1 MKLIYTGKNY
11 KVSETL
17 KEVAGKKIG
26 KLSKYFDE
34 ELEARVVF
42 SEERN
47 FKIVE
52 VTVYLPG
59 GLLRAEEEDME
70 MYTAIDRAVDAL
82 ESQIRKH
89 KTKLQKRYRTN
100 ETIRFDNIDT
110 SEVEKEE
117 EGPKIVRIK
126 RFGLKPMLAEEA
138 VLQMDLLGHNF
149 FVFLEGETNTVQVVY
164 KRKDGNY
171 GLITP
176 ELDD

>member
-11 KVSETL
+11 KVSENL
-17 KEVAGKKIG
+17 KEVAEKKIG

-47 FKIVE
+47 FRVVE

-59 GLLRAEEEDME
+59 GLLRAEEEDIE

-89 KTKLQKRYRTN
+89 KTKLQKRYKTN
-100 ETIRFDNIDT
+100 ETIRFENIETPD
-110 SEVEKEE
+110 VEE

>member
-1 MKLIYTGKNY
+1 MKLILTGKNY
-11 KVSETL
+11 KISDTL
-17 KEVAGKKIG
+17 KDVTAKKIG
-26 KLSKYFDE
+26 KIDKYFDE
-34 ELEARVVF
+34 DLEVRVVL
-42 SEERN
+42 SEQKNLR
-47 FKIVE
+47 KVE

-59 GLLRAEEEDME
+59 GLLRAEESDDEI
-70 MYTAIDRAVDAL
+70 YTAIDRAVSAI

-89 KTKLQKRYRTN
+89 KTKLQKKYRTN
-100 ETIRFDNIDT
+100 ETIRFDNIVPL
-110 SEVEKEE
+110 EVEE
-117 EGPKIVRIK
+117 EGPKIVRNK

-138 VLQMDLLGHNF
+138 VLQMDLIGHNF